1 MNLEHFDKVKFI
13 EVYVTTIHLI
23 IIGTITPKF
32 SLKKIATIEDQNIIG
47 DGRRHHEQQCY

>member
-23 IIGTITPKF
+23 IIGTITPEF